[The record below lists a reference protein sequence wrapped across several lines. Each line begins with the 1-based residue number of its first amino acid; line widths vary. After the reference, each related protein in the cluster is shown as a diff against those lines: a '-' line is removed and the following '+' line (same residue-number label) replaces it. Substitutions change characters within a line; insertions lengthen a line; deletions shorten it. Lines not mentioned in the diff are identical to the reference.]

1 MTMTSARAA
10 RRIDAGGAERT
21 FTGTAVLLRL
31 MLRRDRVKLPSWILG
46 ITLFWLY
53 YTRLVPSV
61 YATEEDLRG
70 ISGLLEGPMGR
81 LFTGPAYG
89 FDQLTHDRF
98 IVGAYGLFALVL
110 AALMSILLVV
120 RHTRV
125 EEQTGRAELLRANV
139 VGRLAPLTAALLLAV
154 IANSALAVM
163 IAGIM
168 ATAPVFTV
176 GGSILFAA
184 GVGATGLAFA
194 GLSAVTA
201 QATEFSRAAAGLAGG
216 GLGAAFVLRALGDM
230 TSEHGSLVSWLSPLA
245 WPQQTAP
252 FVLDRWWPLALS
264 VAFVVATTACGYAL
278 AARRDVGASMFAVRP
293 GPPHAASWLRS
304 PFTLALRLQRAG
316 IVGWTVALALT
327 GLLYG
332 AWTDALLTALDDLPD
347 VLLDVMGGREDIVAG
362 YLGLM
367 ALFMAWIVCVYA
379 ILAVQGLRGEETAGR
394 AEPVLAAPVSRWGWF
409 GTNIAVTVIGV
420 VVMLTVTGAA
430 TGLGAAIVTGDAAHV
445 WELTAAHLAYAPAVA
460 LVLAVAAL
468 LFGVAPRFIALTWV
482 VLGYALIVG
491 LFGPLM
497 DLPSWA
503 FDLSPFE
510 HVARMPVEA
519 FAIAPLAVLAA
530 MAASAVVAGLS
541 AFGRRDVDS

>member
-1 MTMTSARAA
+1 
-10 RRIDAGGAERT
+10 
-21 FTGTAVLLRL
+21 

-46 ITLFWLY
+46 ITVFWLY

-61 YATEEDLRG
+61 YATGEDLQG

-98 IVGAYGLFALVL
+98 IVGAYGLYVLVL
-110 AALMSILLVV
+110 TALMSILLVV

-125 EEQTGRAELLRANV
+125 EEQTGRAELVRANV

-154 IANSALAVM
+154 IANAALAATT
-163 IAGIM
+163 AGVM

-176 GGSILFAA
+176 GGSVLFAA
-184 GVGATGLAFA
+184 AVGATGLAFA
-194 GLSAVTA
+194 GLSAVTV
-201 QATEFSRAAAGLAGG
+201 QLTEFSRAAAGLAGG

-264 VAFVVATTACGYAL
+264 VAFAVATTACGYAL
-278 AARRDVGASMFAVRP
+278 SARRDVGASMFAVRP

-347 VLLDVMGGREDIVAG
+347 
-362 YLGLM
+362 
-367 ALFMAWIVCVYA
+367 
-379 ILAVQGLRGEETAGR
+379 
-394 AEPVLAAPVSRWGWF
+394 EPVLATPVSRWGWF

-420 VVMLTVTGAA
+420 VVMLAVTGAA
-430 TGLGAAIVTGDAAHV
+430 TGLGAAMVTGEAARV
-445 WELTAAHLAYAPAVA
+445 WELTAAHLSYAPAVA

-497 DLPSWA
+497 DLPAWA

-510 HVARMPVEA
+510 H
-519 FAIAPLAVLAA
+519 LTG
-530 MAASAVVAGLS
+530 MAAGAVVAGLS
-541 AFGRRDVDS
+541 AFRRRDVNS

>member
-1 MTMTSARAA
+1 MTTTSARAA
-10 RRIDAGGAERT
+10 RRTDAGGAERS
-21 FTGTAVLLRL
+21 FTGTGVLLRL

-46 ITLFWLY
+46 ITVFWLY

-61 YATEEDLRG
+61 YATGEDLQG

-98 IVGAYGLFALVL
+98 IVGAYGLYVLVL
-110 AALMSILLVV
+110 TALMSILLVV

-125 EEQTGRAELLRANV
+125 EEQTGRAELVRANV

-154 IANSALAVM
+154 IANAALAATT
-163 IAGIM
+163 AGVM

-176 GGSILFAA
+176 GGSVLFAA
-184 GVGATGLAFA
+184 AVGATGLAFA
-194 GLSAVTA
+194 GLSAVTV
-201 QATEFSRAAAGLAGG
+201 QLTEFSRAAAGLAGG

-264 VAFVVATTACGYAL
+264 VAFAVATTACGYAL
-278 AARRDVGASMFAVRP
+278 SARRDVGASMFAVRP

-347 VLLDVMGGREDIVAG
+347 VLLDVMGGRQDIVAG

-367 ALFMAWIVCVYA
+367 ALFMAWIVGVYA

-394 AEPVLAAPVSRWGWF
+394 AEPVLATPVSRWGWF

-420 VVMLTVTGAA
+420 VVMLAVTGAA
-430 TGLGAAIVTGDAAHV
+430 TGLGAAMVTGEAARV
-445 WELTAAHLAYAPAVA
+445 WELTAAHLSYAPAVA

-497 DLPSWA
+497 DLPAWA

-519 FAIAPLAVLAA
+519 FALAPLAVLTG
-530 MAASAVVAGLS
+530 MAAGAVVAGLS
-541 AFGRRDVDS
+541 AFRRRDVNS